1 MAVKKNKKQ
10 NNNVMSVILIIAIV
24 FAIWLAYSFI
34 TQQVK
39 INSLN
44 KEIKQLEAQ
53 ISDEEKRSSELE
65 EKMKEIDTPEYI
77 EKIAREELGMVAPDE
92 IIFMEA
98 PKN

>member
-1 MAVKKNKKQ
+1 MATKKSKKQ
-10 NNNVMSVILIIAIV
+10 NNNIMSAILLIIAIA
-24 FAIWLAYSFI
+24 AIWLAYSFI
-34 TQQVK
+34 TQQIK

-44 KEIKQLEAQ
+44 KEIKQLETQ
-53 ISDEEKRSSELE
+53 IADEEKRSAELE
-65 EKMKEIDTPEYI
+65 AKMEEIDTPEYI